1 MMEIF
6 RILDEL
12 EMMIKDSKK
21 MPFSNGKA
29 MIESHRFLDR
39 LDRIR
44 AILPEELETA
54 KILINQKDK
63 IVTEACAEA
72 EKYVEQSKDKA
83 ARMVDDN
90 EITRNAMS
98 VAEEIVN
105 KAEQVSME
113 IRRDA
118 NEYAEGVLSHM
129 EIVLRRGLD
138 AVTQGKEDIKE
149 ALKNNDI

>member
-1 MMEIF
+1 MEIF

-90 EITRNAMS
+90 EITQNAMS

-129 EIVLRRGLD
+129 EIVLRRGLE

-149 ALKNNDI
+149 ALRNNDI